1 MLTEYKLS
9 EAILVYSAFNGY
21 YGNSMYLQRH
31 KVMEQD
37 GRSMLLEGVPYTLE
51 DLTALCRQLLPGL
64 VSDSLRF
71 SDAGVLASSGSAMG
85 PDVWW
90 IPGSVKHIF
99 FEKLDAKSGN
109 APWPSLV
116 FVAHG
121 GHLKAHAVKGTK
133 RPGLKTRLYVAPFP
147 NMHGSEVCL
156 GNSSLP
162 ARSFDYGGWEKAFFE
177 SSFSEVQEE
186 NRVKTGSLTE
196 FWDGLVK
203 SGASRFPDS
212 QLVPSRSCKTVSDLL
227 SDLRRRMINGY

>member
-37 GRSMLLEGVPYTLE
+37 GRSMLLEGIPYTLE
-51 DLTALCRQLLPGL
+51 DLTALCRQLLPEL
-64 VSDSLRF
+64 VSDTLRF
-71 SDAGVLASSGSAMG
+71 LEDRVLASSGTAMG
-85 PDVWW
+85 PDMWW
-90 IPGSVKHIF
+90 SPGGIRPIF
-99 FEKLDAKSGN
+99 FENLDVKSGN

-121 GHLKAHAVKGTK
+121 GHLKIHAVKGTK

-162 ARSFDYGGWEKAFFE
+162 ERSFDYDGWERAFFE

-196 FWDGLVK
+196 FWDGLVG

-227 SDLRRRMINGY
+227 SDLRRRMTNGY

>member
-37 GRSMLLEGVPYTLE
+37 GRSMLLEGIPYTLE
-51 DLTALCRQLLPGL
+51 DLTALCRQLLPEL
-64 VSDSLRF
+64 VSDTLRF
-71 SDAGVLASSGSAMG
+71 LEDRVLASSGTAMG
-85 PDVWW
+85 PDMWW
-90 IPGSVKHIF
+90 SPGGIRPIF
-99 FEKLDAKSGN
+99 FENLDVKSGN

-121 GHLKAHAVKGTK
+121 GHLKVHAVKGIK

-156 GNSSLP
+156 GNGSLP
-162 ARSFDYGGWEKAFFE
+162 
-177 SSFSEVQEE
+177 
-186 NRVKTGSLTE
+186 E
-196 FWDGLVK
+196 FWDGLVG

-227 SDLRRRMINGY
+227 SDLRRRMTNGY